1 MHWQDKTDN
10 PYPLSAAALQF
21 RLIVAVVLVTLIT
34 AAVAL
39 SLHYY
44 FSRAMVLD
52 SAMARY
58 QQTVSA
64 TRDYL
69 RNLDNNA
76 LQTTRALAQYPQLVE
91 GQWVNRAT
99 PQLFAEVMRN
109 NPVLYAIYI
118 GFENGDV
125 YELVNLNSSDAVRR
139 QLKAAPSD
147 RWVVIT
153 VTGKGDQRRRRFE
166 FYDLHMQQT
175 FARDEASDYNAS
187 QRLWYTSAQSGSV
200 NKTQPYLFQHLQAPG
215 QSYSTRIAGGQA
227 VLAVDIAFS
236 TLASHLRSQPLS
248 LDGEIY
254 LYQQS
259 GEIIASNA
267 ERWNEDRLPPADP
280 FTLSEAQTRYIDSL
294 GLLRISNETDWPPI
308 DFAVSAEPRG
318 YSIDLLRLIA
328 QMTGLNI
335 EFVNGYAWPEL
346 MELFRRKELEILQPV
361 LSRQQLPGVMTQSFL
376 QLPYAVVQR
385 PEDAEINDLQQL
397 NGKTLAI
404 PAGWSVINVIRNN
417 YPQITLLDI
426 ANTREALEAVKQ
438 GRADAALD
446 MELILRKTADQYFIN
461 GLRFSQQIAGL
472 ELLPQGLKLL
482 LQEDLHPLAAILD
495 QVLAAIRP
503 QTWQFLQDK
512 WLAGEDASR
521 NAVPAVVPYPQLLS
535 MTRHNAL
542 QNRLEKTTINGAE
555 YYIFA
560 SSFEHK
566 QSTREHFAFV
576 ISAQRLFA
584 GSSREVWWSVL
595 IIAAVWLLLIPPVL
609 LLLVLRPLRH
619 FGSDNHG

>member
-236 TLASHLRSQPLS
+236 TLAAHLRSQPLS

-267 ERWNEDRLPPADP
+267 ERWNEDRLPPADL

-385 PEDAEINDLQQL
+385 PENAEINDLQQL
-397 NGKTLAI
+397 NGKILAI

-461 GLRFSQQIAGL
+461 GLRFSQQIGGL

-521 NAVPAVVPYPQLLS
+521 SAVPAVVPYPQLLS